1 MNGVSLVLTWA
12 IDAVLLAASAVIVL
26 RTGALSGA
34 LGRNG
39 VRNILRLYPLRVDHP
54 VDCGDEHR
62 LDRPCRRASYG
73 RNNHSARGNRV
84 GALGALIR
92 IG

>member
-1 MNGVSLVLTWA
+1 MNGVSLVLTGA
-12 IDAVLLAASAVIVL
+12 IDAVLLAATAVIML
-26 RTGALSGA
+26 RTGAVSGA
-34 LGRNG
+34 LGRG
-39 VRNILRLYPLRVDHP
+39 GLRNILRLRPLRVDRP

-62 LDRPCRRASYG
+62 LDPPCGRASPD
-73 RNNHSARGNRV
+73 RNRDTARGNRV